1 MQASDLSY
9 QIQDFCTSDTAYLTI
24 PISASRAETDPAGM
38 IWICRADTDSS
49 GVFFF
54 CYKTKFHICIKVKL

>member
-9 QIQDFCTSDTAYLTI
+9 QILCSETGYTAYLTI
-24 PISASRAETDPAGM
+24 PISASKAETDPAGL

-49 GVFFF
+49 GVFFL
-54 CYKTKFHICIKVKL
+54 V